1 MLEAGIEAGDRVA
14 LFMPN
19 CPELVLAYRACFEAG
34 AIAVPLNTRYR
45 AREVAFALE
54 RSGAQTVI
62 GHRDLIGEV
71 ENGPERVWVAGDHDP
86 GWDDARNGEPRP
98 TASVRPEAPALILF
112 TSGSTAAP
120 KGVTHT
126 HASVDHTVATQAQ
139 VQRLGPDDVNLVTL
153 AAVHVAGLLG
163 QILPTQRTRGT
174 CVLHAGFEPS
184 AAAEEIE
191 RSRVTRIQLLPA
203 QLEALLDAAEAEHR
217 DLGSLRCAIVGG
229 DVVALELQRRFRALT
244 GLEATEVCGMTE
256 AFNYAMNPPFGRKRL
271 GSIGRPTPGTELRLA
286 CATGEQPAIGEPG
299 EILVRGRGVMLGYW
313 QDEPHTD
320 AALSDGWLRTG
331 DVARRDA
338 DGWYWFVARSKDV
351 IIRGGSN
358 VAPGEVE
365 AALDEHPAVST
376 TVVVGV
382 PDQHLGQRVAAWV
395 QPHAGASASERELSH
410 FIRERIALYKAPEW
424 IWIEPSLPTTPVGK
438 VDRHLLG
445 ERAAQRAAELGPP
458 SR

>member
-1 MLEAGIEAGDRVA
+1 MIESGIQPGDRVA

-19 CPELVLAYRACFEAG
+19 CPELVLAYLACFAVE

-45 AREVAFALE
+45 AREVAFGLK
-54 RSGAQTVI
+54 RTGAQTLIV
-62 GHRDLIGEV
+62 HRDLVGEV
-71 ENGPERVWVAGDHDP
+71 DGRPQHTWIVGDGDR
-86 GWDDARNGEPRP
+86 GWNAALEGEARPPAPVG
-98 TASVRPEAPALILF
+98 PEAPALILF
-112 TSGSTAAP
+112 TSGSTASP

-126 HASVDHTVATQAQ
+126 HASIDHTVATQAR
-139 VQRLGPDDVNLVTL
+139 VQRLQSDDVNLVTL

-163 QILPTQRTRGT
+163 QILPTLRAEGT
-174 CVLHAGFEPS
+174 CILHRGFDAS

-191 RSRVTRIQLLPA
+191 RSHVTRIQLLPA
-203 QLEALLDAAEAEHR
+203 QLEALVDAAESEHR

-229 DVVALELQRRFRALT
+229 DVVALEVQRRFRKLT
-244 GLEATEVCGMTE
+244 GLDATEVCGMTE
-256 AFNYAMNPPFGRKRL
+256 AFNYSMNPPFGTKRL

-286 CATGEQPAIGEPG
+286 DVTGAEPEAGEPG
-299 EILVRGRGVMLGYW
+299 EILVRGRGVMVGYW
-313 QDEPHTD
+313 EDRSRTD
-320 AALSDGWLRTG
+320 AVLSDGWLRTG

-365 AALDEHPAVST
+365 TVLDEHPAVSIA
-376 TVVVGV
+376 VVVGV
-382 PDQHLGQRVAAWV
+382 PDEHLGQRVAAWV
-395 QPHAGASASERELSH
+395 QPRRGAAATEHELLQ

-438 VDRHLLG
+438 VDRHLLQ
-445 ERAAQRAAELGPP
+445 ERAARRAVQDGPP
-458 SR
+458 AR